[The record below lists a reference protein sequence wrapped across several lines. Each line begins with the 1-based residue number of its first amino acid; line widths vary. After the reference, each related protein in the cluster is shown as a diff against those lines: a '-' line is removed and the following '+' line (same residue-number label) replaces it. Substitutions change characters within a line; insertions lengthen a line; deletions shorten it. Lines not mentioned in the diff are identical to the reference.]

1 MSEPEERPGR
11 AGRRGEPSAAVTTEV
26 PVPGGP
32 AVPSRERRKNTVR
45 DLVELVRAPAALS
58 VPGDILCGAAA
69 ASVPHSPRTAAIASS
84 AVCLYWAGMALNDFA
99 DREVDTAERPE
110 RPIPSGRVRPATA
123 LGVASVLTGAG
134 LVFAAAGGGRRTLR
148 FALPLT
154 AAIWGYDLG
163 LKSTRAGPAAMAAC
177 RGLDVMLGAS
187 TGRAGAA
194 VPAALAV
201 GTHTYAVTLLS
212 RSEVSGATRAQVG
225 RAAAIGGLAVPVVL
239 TQLLAGRQGGGRA
252 GTAAGLLGRYVA
264 SVGGAQLAAARR
276 PSAERVRNA
285 VGAGI
290 LGLIPLQASLTAAKG
305 RPVAALSLAAAH
317 PLARRLARKV
327 SAT

>member
-1 MSEPEERPGR
+1 MSGPEERPGR
-11 AGRRGEPSAAVTTEV
+11 AG
-26 PVPGGP
+26 
-32 AVPSRERRKNTVR
+32 RKNTVR

-58 VPGDILCGAAA
+58 VPGDILCGATAA
-69 ASVPHSPRTAAIASS
+69 GVPHSPRTAAIASS

-99 DREVDTAERPE
+99 DREVDAAERPE
-110 RPIPSGRVRPATA
+110 RPIPSGRVRPGTA
-123 LGVASVLTGAG
+123 LAVASVLTGAG
-134 LVFAAAGGGRRTLR
+134 LAFATAGGGRRALR

-154 AAIWGYDLG
+154 AAIWGYDLR

-187 TGRAGAA
+187 TGRARAA

-212 RSEVSGATRAQVG
+212 RSEVSGATPRQVG
-225 RAAAIGGLAVPVVL
+225 RAATIGGLAMPVVIAEIV
-239 TQLLAGRQGGGRA
+239 AGRRDGGA
-252 GTAAGLLGRYVA
+252 AAAAGLLGRYVT

-276 PSAERVRNA
+276 PNAERVRQA

-290 LGLIPLQASLTAAKG
+290 LGLIPLQASLTAARG
-305 RPVAALSLAAAH
+305 RPVTALALAAVH